1 MNNQKGFTLIE
12 LVAVIVLLGVLAV
25 TALPRF
31 IDLRGDARA
40 GILDSLV
47 GSMQSAAVQVYA
59 KSLMQDSLA
68 EDATVTDNG
77 DLIGTRFGYPQAN
90 ALDAAHDDI
99 SDLVDIQGDDNL
111 RFQAVAGGDD
121 DRWVGYDAD
130 GDLDVDDDGCYAQYS
145 NSGGVGALPEIMVV
159 DSTGC

>member
-1 MNNQKGFTLIE
+1 MMNKQSGFTLIE

-59 KSLMQDSLA
+59 KALMQDSLA
-68 EDATVTDNG
+68 QNDTVNDNG
-77 DLIGTRFGYPQAN
+77 NTIGTRFGYPRAN
-90 ALDAAHDDI
+90 GLNGDQDI
-99 SDLVDIQGDDNL
+99 SNLVDIQGDPSL
-111 RFQAVAGGDD
+111 VFQAGGNNN
-121 DRWVGYDAD
+121 RRVGYDAD
-130 GDLDVDDDGCYAQYS
+130 GDGNVTDDGCYAQYT
-145 NSGGVGALPEIMVV
+145 NSTAVGTLPTIVV
-159 DSTGC
+159 VSTANC

>member
-1 MNNQKGFTLIE
+1 MNKQSGFTLIE

-31 IDLRGDARA
+31 IDLRGDARE
-40 GILDSLV
+40 GILNSLV

-68 EDATVTDNG
+68 EDGTVNDNG

-111 RFQAVAGGDD
+111 RFEDDGGEF
-121 DRWVGYDAD
+121 RSVGYDVD
-130 GDLDVDDDGCYAQYS
+130 GDLDVTDDGCYAQYN
-145 NSGGVGALPEIMVV
+145 NSVAAGDLPLIEVV
-159 DSTGC
+159 DATLC

>member
-47 GSMQSAAVQVYA
+47 GSMQSATVQVYA

-68 EDATVTDNG
+68 QDSTVNDGG

-99 SDLVDIQGDDNL
+99 SDLVDIQGDVNL
-111 RFQAVAGGDD
+111 RFQDDGGEV
-121 DRWVGYDAD
+121 RSVGYDAD
-130 GDLDVDDDGCYAQYS
+130 GDLDVTDDGCYAEYN
-145 NSGGVGALPEIMVV
+145 NSGAAGDLPLIRVV
-159 DSTGC
+159 DATLC